1 MPLAFFEEQFHDI
14 DVQFR
19 RLGQGHPIR
28 RRGTGRRLSDA
39 ERGSVANR
47 NDLGDRGFPVE
58 HRDGFTPPDGTE
70 VLAEPSFQLGDS
82 HLFHSHIMTRTSRLE
97 QVARRDTSQGVKN
110 RRMDPVIA
118 SGPVPMRHRTNP
130 RRSVLEGSHVG
141 FECTTENG

>member
-70 VLAEPSFQLGDS
+70 VLAEPSFQFGDS
-82 HLFHSHIMTRTSRLE
+82 HLLHSHIMTRISHLSK
-97 QVARRDTSQGVKN
+97 RRT
-110 RRMDPVIA
+110 R
-118 SGPVPMRHRTNP
+118 
-130 RRSVLEGSHVG
+130 
-141 FECTTENG
+141 

>member
-1 MPLAFFEEQFHDI
+1 MPLAFFEEQLHDI
-14 DVQFR
+14 DVQVR
-19 RLGQGHPIR
+19 RLGQRHEIR
-28 RRGTGRRLSDA
+28 RGGTGRRLSDA
-39 ERGSVANR
+39 ERRSIANR

-58 HRDGFTPPDGTE
+58 HGDGFTPPDGAE

-97 QVARRDTSQGVKN
+97 QVARRDTWSQEPTYGSGY
-110 RRMDPVIA
+110 PF
-118 SGPVPMRHRTNP
+118 GPVPMRHRANP